1 MGTVHDLIEAN
12 GHRGALS
19 YDVDRKIVDTAAAY
33 MSDEDN
39 GIGFMYSG
47 WAQAALPH
55 RRLNDDQTWQI
66 NSEMVKLLLEPGR
79 RANDS
84 GEPTWVGVPY
94 GSRARLILLYLQTEA
109 LRTSSREIELGK
121 SLRDWLSRLG
131 IPIGGKSL
139 KDARD
144 QAERIS
150 RCRLSFHIQS
160 DGRSGL
166 VNQNILDTAM
176 FVDCTDTGQNSLFL
190 ETARLSETFYEQ
202 LKKHPV
208 PLEEAAIRAINNNS
222 MALDLYCW
230 LAYRLHA
237 LSTPRPVSWKAL
249 MSQFGTAYKEQFHF
263 KPRFLENLHLALA
276 VYRDANVGIEER
288 GLILRPSRP
297 PVAPK
302 QSMSIIA
309 KTDRNH
315 DVPRTNPLLTL
326 NVVAPTASF

>member
-1 MGTVHDLIEAN
+1 MGTVHDLIEAK

-19 YDVDRKIVDTAAAY
+19 YDVDRKVVDTAAAY

-55 RRLNDDQTWQI
+55 RRLKDDQTWQI
-66 NSEMVKLLLEPGR
+66 NSDMVKLLLEPGR
-79 RANDS
+79 RANDI

-109 LRTSSREIELGK
+109 LRTNSREIELGK
-121 SLRDWLSRLG
+121 SLRDWLCRLG

-160 DGRSGL
+160 GGRSGL

-176 FVDCTDTGQNSLFL
+176 FVDCPDAGQGTLFL

-230 LAYRLHA
+230 LAYRLHV
-237 LSTPRPVSWKAL
+237 LSSPRPVSWKAL
-249 MSQFGTAYKEQFHF
+249 MSQFGTAYKELFHF

-302 QSMSIIA
+302 QIICRIDSS
-309 KTDRNH
+309 DRNH
-315 DVPRTNPLLTL
+315 VIPRKSPRVSLTAR
-326 NVVAPTASF
+326 APVGAP